1 MWAAGSC
8 GMRASS
14 EGCCSSLLT
23 PARMFV
29 QEESALT
36 AIRAA
41 REAETAKQAA
51 AKAQEEAEQRER
63 FLQEQVGCSRR
74 TSIMLGIQASD

>member
-1 MWAAGSC
+1 
-8 GMRASS
+8 
-14 EGCCSSLLT
+14 
-23 PARMFV
+23 MFV